1 MTTEKRTPIVV
12 TKSEFTTKVAEGL
25 TKSELSGY
33 FGISKLA
40 ATKFAKELNLKIKIT
55 RTGSTKYQL
64 VNDDPMEPPMD
75 PDTELDINGEPISNE
90 LLEAATF

>member
-25 TKSELSGY
+25 TKSELAGY

-55 RTGSTKYQL
+55 RTGSTKYKL
-64 VNDDPMEPPMD
+64 VDDPMEPPVD
-75 PDTELDINGEPISNE
+75 PDTELDINGQPINNE